1 MVFAPIPL
9 NASTPPRRT
18 PARRHGATLAL
29 LAAACA
35 LAGCQPSG
43 SPTPKAEAAA
53 PAVEPAAAPAA
64 AAPAVPVAYTP
75 PSADALYQMVAPIA
89 LYPDRLVAQILAGAT
104 YPDQIGAAET
114 WLAQNPSARGG
125 ALAAAVD
132 PQPWDPSVKSLTAF
146 PNVLEQMAANLP
158 WTTALGKAY
167 YHDPSDVMNAIQVM
181 RARAAKAGTLKASP
195 HLRVATVEAR
205 SLPPPPAPA
214 QPPVALYQ
222 GPAVIAPPPTVI
234 TIQPTEVQTVYV
246 PRYDPAVVYG
256 TPVPVYPSYRWAV
269 PAPAPVAV
277 STGPDPVAVGAL
289 AFGAGV
295 LVGAVASHHHAWGW
309 DAWNLHWGPP
319 PPPAPVAWG
328 PAPPPPAWGPAVLYR
343 GATYVSNSPTVIEN
357 IHNRITVNN
366 RNVYV
371 NAPGQPAGAP
381 GAASPVAGMLPGGGS
396 GAGLQ
401 AGLPPPGAM
410 APGRPPQAVAALP
423 DARPLAA
430 ALHEGHAAP
439 GHPGVGM
446 LPPGE
451 RMARM
456 RLPSSGG
463 APQPQLQ
470 EPQGRALAPT
480 LPAQALARPVD
491 AAHRGAPEQGL
502 GAALQRSGPD
512 REGRAA
518 PAAGAP
524 PRQALSPA
532 PVAAVH
538 SPSAAD
544 RGWNRP
550 EPARAD
556 VPPAQAALQA
566 RPFQEPRGL
575 AEPVR
580 GEGPRPSFRG
590 DAAAQAQMPREA
602 SMAHAL
608 QSPPVRAV
616 PAPRMAEPASPVHA
630 APREAP
636 VAALHPAPPPQ
647 QQQSFPRA
655 EARPE
660 PRPAAMHESLRGV
673 LQAPPPARMPHEP
686 PHPPHGQDGGHRP
699 HGEGR

>member
-1 MVFAPIPL
+1 MVFAPIPPH
-9 NASTPPRRT
+9 ASIPPRHM
-18 PARRHGATLAL
+18 PLRRHGATAAL

-43 SPTPKAEAAA
+43 SPTPKADAAA
-53 PAVEPAAAPAA
+53 PAVEPAAAPAPA
-64 AAPAVPVAYTP
+64 AAAVPVAYTP

-104 YPDQIGAAET
+104 YPNQISAAET
-114 WLAQNPSARGG
+114 WLAQHPSAKGG

-269 PAPAPVAV
+269 PAPAPVMV
-277 STGPDPVAVGAL
+277 STGPDPVALGAL

-295 LVGAVASHHHAWGW
+295 LVRAAASHHHAWGW

-371 NAPGQPAGAP
+371 NAPGQP
-381 GAASPVAGMLPGGGS
+381 
-396 GAGLQ
+396 
-401 AGLPPPGAM
+401 
-410 APGRPPQAVAALP
+410 

-456 RLPSSGG
+456 RLPTSGG
-463 APQPQLQ
+463 APQPVPQ
-470 EPQGRALAPT
+470 EPQGRALAPA
-480 LPAQALARPVD
+480 LPVQSLARPVD
-491 AAHRGAPEQGL
+491 AMHRGAPERGL

-518 PAAGAP
+518 PAAGAL
-524 PRQALSPA
+524 PRPAPSAA

-550 EPARAD
+550 GPARAD
-556 VPPAQAALQA
+556 VPPPQDAMQA
-566 RPFQEPRGL
+566 RPFQEPRGT
-575 AEPVR
+575 AEPMR

-590 DAAAQAQMPREA
+590 DATTQAQLPREA
-602 SMAHAL
+602 PMAHAL
-608 QSPPVRAV
+608 QSPPAHPVA
-616 PAPRMAEPASPVHA
+616 APRMVEPVSPVHA

-636 VAALHPAPPPQ
+636 VAALHPAPTPHQ
-647 QQQSFPRA
+647 QPAVQRA

-660 PRPAAMHESLRGV
+660 PRPSAMHESLRGA
-673 LQAPPPARMPHEP
+673 LQAPPPARM
-686 PHPPHGQDGGHRP
+686 PHGQDGGHRP